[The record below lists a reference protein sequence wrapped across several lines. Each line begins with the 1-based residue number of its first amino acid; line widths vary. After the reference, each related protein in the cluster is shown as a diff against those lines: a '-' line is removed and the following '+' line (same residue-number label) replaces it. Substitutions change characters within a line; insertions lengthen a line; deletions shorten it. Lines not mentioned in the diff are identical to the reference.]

1 MGEAKIEPEPKKLK
15 TRVDT
20 FLWVFYFARRL
31 RAVKKTKSLKTLGF
45 FARKKVR
52 GWIFVVL
59 RIRMTD
65 LFGTPM

>member
-1 MGEAKIEPEPKKLK
+1 MAGEPKNVK
-15 TRVDT
+15 TCIDT
-20 FLWVFYFARRL
+20 FFEVFYFARRL
-31 RAVKKTKSLKTLGF
+31 RAVKETKSLKTLGF
-45 FARKKVR
+45 FARKKVW